1 MMRGGR
7 GVMLWGGM
15 RRILCEW
22 GWGGGGRDGGYA
34 WGEGMLGDDGW

>member
-22 GWGGGGRDGGYA
+22 GWGGGGEG
-34 WGEGMLGDDGW
+34 WGICMG